1 MSSMTAKQE
10 VRRKNFTQ
18 MVGDNKACFRMCTSA
33 INLCVTGLSSDELR
47 KKYAL
52 EKKDSIRSVLTREQV
67 AYATKLEQLVA
78 TKLEEV
84 EEKLTTFD
92 IVSMVFKCHEALKD
106 M

>member
-10 VRRKNFTQ
+10 ARRANFTQ
-18 MVGDNKACFRMCTSA
+18 MIGDNKACFRMCTSA
-33 INLCVTGLSSDELR
+33 INLCTTGLSSDELR

-52 EKKDSIRSVLTREQV
+52 DKKDSIRSVLTKEQV

-92 IVSMVFKCHEALKD
+92 IVSTIFKCHEALKG